1 MPVCVTP
8 KFKRNR
14 LIFAHSLGLGH
25 SKLDEFL
32 LDEELVAYKR
42 ERAMRK
48 QK

>member
-1 MPVCVTP
+1 M
-8 KFKRNR
+8 R
-14 LIFAHSLGLGH
+14 HSKVPPNATYSTFVHLLGLGH